1 MATTWYEG
9 KVIKITDETS
19 SVKRFEVEI
28 QDVENFEFRAGQFV
42 TMDLPVGEKRLQRWR
57 SYSIASAPKGNAIL
71 EFCIGKLEGGLGTT
85 YLFETVEIGS
95 FLKFKGPDGNFC
107 LPENIEKDLVMICT
121 GTGVAPFK
129 SMLDDVF
136 FTQKKHQNIHL
147 IFGCRYEKDILY
159 RKELE
164 DLQAKMP
171 NFIYEI
177 ALSREKVSKITNSY
191 VHELYLEKYKNPRP
205 DIHFMLC
212 GWSAMIDETV
222 ANLILKL
229 GYERTQVQ
237 YELYG

>member
-9 KVIKITDETS
+9 KVTKITDETA

-28 QDVENFEFRAGQFV
+28 QNVENFEFRAGQFV

-57 SYSIASAPKGNAIL
+57 SYSIASAPKGNAFL

-85 YLFETVEIGS
+85 YLFETVEVGS

-136 FTQKKHQNIHL
+136 FTQKKYQNIHL

-159 RKELE
+159 RKELQ

-171 NFIYEI
+171 NFTYEI
-177 ALSREKVSKITNSY
+177 ALSREKTTFAHEGY
-191 VHELYLEKYKNPRP
+191 VHQLYLEKYKTPRKNL
-205 DIHFMLC
+205 HFMLC
-212 GWSAMIDETV
+212 GWSAMIDEAV
-222 ANLILKL
+222 ANLIVQL
-229 GYERTQVQ
+229 GYERTQIQ